1 LNEWSENIQATQKG
15 AGMDKRTIGKVI
27 KYLESRLAE
36 NGVIVSQIIL
46 FGSQAKRN
54 SSKDSDIDLIIV
66 SDSFRRK
73 GFLKRVDM
81 ASRPV
86 GDTIRHFHVP
96 IDVLL
101 KSPDEVDNEYLERI
115 GGVVFAA

>member
-1 LNEWSENIQATQKG
+1 
-15 AGMDKRTIGKVI
+15 MDKRSLKKVI
-27 KYLESRLAE
+27 EYLTARLAE
-36 NGVIVSQIIL
+36 NRVKVSQIIL

-54 SSKDSDIDLIIV
+54 STKDSDIDLIIV
-66 SDSFRRK
+66 SGSFRRK

-81 ASRPV
+81 AADAV

-101 KSPDEVDNEYLERI
+101 KTPEELDQEYLDSI
-115 GGVVFAA
+115 GAVVFHAA